1 MQYAEIAVNVP
12 VGVNDTFTY
21 FIPSHVLVTIGQLVS
36 VPLKNNLVEGIV
48 FSVYTSN
55 KIRNDIKAINDVIY
69 SKSLVSYKNLILSR
83 SISQYYM
90 KSLFSVA
97 VSFFPPGFRNAIQ
110 KFLLLN
116 KNQIS
121 SFSKGKEL
129 IDLGKIRGGNLIEI
143 EEKKILQFIKQ
154 NYDTEDIV
162 SFLRNEKIKK
172 LYKLSPPLIKKSYI
186 CFINL
191 YSKMPSNILEQ
202 LKKRA
207 PKQWELIQSLNLEGR
222 KSFSAIRKIFSAEI
236 INGCF
241 EKRFIYF
248 EWDSSN
254 NKIEYSEQYK
264 NLVDLENVSLPLKTI
279 FPVGVTTK
287 PILLHCSSVSKK
299 IEAYFFLIQK
309 MLLKGKQI
317 LIVCPDLQSVKQIYE
332 EIADFFNYQI
342 GIFASEDNQAK
353 RLNTWMEIKAGKIA
367 IIIGTKGAL
376 FCSFKNLGL
385 VIVDDEECYS
395 DYALDFNSRFEFDVR
410 VLAIQLAKQNKA
422 LIVLTSLSPSIS
434 SYFKAQKK
442 QYSFVF
448 CDSTILSPVN
458 INSHIIDMS
467 QEVKNG
473 NFSIISQYLVEQL
486 NQVKSE
492 NGKTLLFFNRRG
504 ESIFIRCNSCFESI
518 KCKDCLISFRYHS
531 EPARLIC
538 YSCSNEKTLPLVC
551 EMCSS
556 QDFQKIGYGIQR
568 VEKELHTLL
577 PHHKIIRWDSDIL
590 PNKLSKFFWDNFP
603 RDFDILIGTVG
614 VIRHLEFLKIN
625 FVGLISVEQE
635 LQINDFRSVEKQYQI
650 LSRLLNFLETK
661 TLNNKG
667 IVIQS
672 FQPEWY
678 LLRCLINRNYI
689 KFYNEEIR
697 KRKKRSL
704 PPFLRLTRL
713 SYSHFNREKVK
724 IAADKIAKMLK
735 SQIAISR
742 SKDVVIGPFP
752 CYPEIVDN
760 KYHWE
765 IFLKGKD
772 PSLHVRRIKI
782 PHGWH
787 IQVDT

>member
-1 MQYAEIAVNVP
+1 MQYAEIAVNLP

-21 FIPSHVLVTIGQLVS
+21 FIPSNVVVTIGQLVS
-36 VPLKNNLVEGIV
+36 VPLKNNLVEGIIC
-48 FSVYTSN
+48 SIYTSK
-55 KIRNDIKAINDVIY
+55 KIRNDVKPINNVIY
-69 SKSLVSYKNLILSR
+69 AKSLVNYKNLILSR
-83 SISQYYM
+83 YISQYYM
-90 KSLFSVA
+90 KPLFSVV
-97 VSFFPPGFRNAIQ
+97 VSFFPPGFRNGIQ

-116 KNQIS
+116 KKQILT
-121 SFSKGKEL
+121 FSKGKEL
-129 IDLGKIRGGNLIEI
+129 INLGEVRRGNLIEI
-143 EEKKILQFIKQ
+143 EEKKISHFIKE
-154 NYDTEDIV
+154 NYGTEDID

-191 YSKMPSNILEQ
+191 YSKTPTNILEQ
-202 LKKRA
+202 LKKGA
-207 PKQWELIQSLNLEGR
+207 PKQWELIHSLNLKG
-222 KSFSAIRKIFSAEI
+222 KQSFSTVRKMFGTQI

-241 EKRFIYF
+241 EKSLIYF
-248 EWDSSN
+248 EWDSTNRNEDSQ
-254 NKIEYSEQYK
+254 QYK
-264 NLVDLENVSLPLKTI
+264 KIVDLDSVSSELKTI
-279 FPVGVTTK
+279 LPVEVIAK
-287 PILLHCSSVSKK
+287 PILLHCSSISKK
-299 IEAYFFLIQK
+299 IEAYSFLIQK
-309 MLLKGKQI
+309 TLLKGKQI
-317 LIVCPDLQSVKQIYE
+317 LIVCPDLPSVKQIYD
-332 EIADFFNYQI
+332 EIVESFDYQI
-342 GIFASEDNQAK
+342 GIFSSEDNQAK
-353 RLNTWMEIKAGKIA
+353 RLNTWMEIKTGKIA

-395 DYALDFNSRFEFDVR
+395 DYALDFSRFEFDVR

-422 LIVLTSLSPSIS
+422 LSVLSSLSPSIS

-442 QYSFVF
+442 QYTLVF
-448 CDSTILSPVN
+448 YDSTILSPAN
-458 INSHIIDMS
+458 INSQIIDMS

-473 NFSIISQYLVEQL
+473 NFSIISQHLVEQL
-486 NQVKSE
+486 NKVKAE

-531 EPARLIC
+531 GPARLIC
-538 YSCSNEKTLPLVC
+538 NSCSNEKPLPLVC
-551 EMCSS
+551 DICSS

-568 VEKELHTLL
+568 VEQELHALL

-590 PNKLSKFFWDNFP
+590 PKKLSKRFWDNLP
-603 RDFDILIGTVG
+603 DDFDIVIGTVG
-614 VIRHLEFLKIN
+614 VIRYLEFLKIN

-650 LSRLLNFLETK
+650 LLRLLNFLETK
-661 TLNNKG
+661 TLENKG

-689 KFYNEEIR
+689 KFYNEEIK

-704 PPFLRLTRL
+704 PPFLRLTKL
-713 SYSHFNREKVK
+713 TYSHFNREKVK

-735 SQIAISR
+735 SKIAISR
-742 SKDVVIGPFP
+742 SKDIVIGPFP

-765 IFLKGKD
+765 LFLKGTD

-787 IQVDT
+787 IEVDT